1 MGSYHLQNGERRLNR
16 RSIVLTL
23 PELALE
29 RNSQR
34 AEQKDKSLAKQGRN
48 GPEPLQKQASEK
60 QARCPG
66 DGGEE
71 SADAEHSPAQFFW
84 DKLQA
89 KAEVGDILDRVHEAN
104 APVGQSDQ
112 PGTR

>member
-1 MGSYHLQNGERRLNR
+1 R
-16 RSIVLTL
+16 RSMVINL
-23 PELALE
+23 PELALK

-34 AEQKDKSLAKQGRN
+34 AQEENEPLAKQRRN

-60 QARCPG
+60 KTRCPG
-66 DGGEE
+66 DGWEK

-112 PGTR
+112 PGAGQQDIQGTEESYR